1 MNASHTRRLSRPW
14 TGLALAVAL
23 ALPLLLAAASALAE
37 DISVSAAA
45 ALLRQPPE
53 GLVVLDVRTPA
64 EVRAGHLPGA
74 VNMDYF
80 GGPFEAQIQTLPKNA
95 PVLLY
100 CRTGNR
106 SEAAQETLRTVGVR
120 HILHM
125 KDGIVGWQAQGL
137 PLQE

>member
-64 EVRAGHLPGA
+64 EFRAGHLPGA

-95 PVLLY
+95 PVLL
-100 CRTGNR
+100 
-106 SEAAQETLRTVGVR
+106 
-120 HILHM
+120 
-125 KDGIVGWQAQGL
+125 
-137 PLQE
+137 

>member
-1 MNASHTRRLSRPW
+1 M
-14 TGLALAVAL
+14 
-23 ALPLLLAAASALAE
+23 
-37 DISVSAAA
+37 
-45 ALLRQPPE
+45 RQPPE

-64 EVRAGHLPGA
+64 EFRAGHLPGA